1 MAEPQQASST
11 AAKIVRLP
19 AKMRTKFSRGRHL
32 IAIDVDG
39 QVLRVV
45 QTKGG
50 KITGFAAES
59 LNLAPDAD
67 LTDPVVVGLAILK
80 ALARLRV
87 RLRQVVMGVP
97 RAQVVLRTMILP
109 ETADP
114 REMASMVHFQIAKD
128 LPFPMEEAV
137 IDFKVQSHAPA
148 TAAAPRNDEA
158 KEAEPGGAKVEV
170 LVAVVKRDVVA
181 HYQKIADAAGLKLSA
196 LGLRSYANAR
206 CVQACNLA
214 QGTEGVALISLR
226 PDEVIIDV
234 IQEKSLVFSRVASVK
249 KHAETETE
257 PDPGGIAS
265 GGEGRET
272 REESFLG
279 SVTIEVV
286 RSLHSY
292 AGVQQHHPVTKIV
305 VAGSTGDEI
314 LLVEALQKRLH
325 IPCTLLDPAS
335 ALGLTHIHRE
345 HTPGAI
351 AAFGLGLGVNDPEG
365 LPFDFLNPK
374 RPPVRRDLRRI
385 KTLAIAALVAVSFTT
400 LFGVREYLKRQRAL
414 PQTEIR
420 AELEEAK
427 KRNAVY
433 TRTRNQVRS
442 IDQWLK
448 EERRW
453 LDHMAYLSAV
463 LPPSTDLYV
472 TSISSSSGGA
482 IRMAVQARS
491 GEVLAR
497 LDKQL
502 REAGYDVKPLAVTP
516 SPDKYGYGF
525 KSTLEVEIPAR
536 LNIDPAKMPAPPS
549 RLEDDGSLDPPAPRE
564 RPAGSTASSERPNR
578 REVRR

>member
-1 MAEPQQASST
+1 MAEIEQASSP
-11 AAKIVRLP
+11 ASKAVRL
-19 AKMRTKFSRGRHL
+19 AERARTKFSRGRHL

-50 KITGFAAES
+50 QITRFAAEP
-59 LNLAPDAD
+59 LNLPDDAD
-67 LTDPVVVGLAILK
+67 LSDPKVMGEAIAT

-97 RAQVVLRTMILP
+97 RAQVVLRTLLLP
-109 ETADP
+109 AAEDP

-137 IDFKVQSHAPA
+137 IDFKVQSHALPS
-148 TAAAPRNDEA
+148 AASPKAA
-158 KEAEPGGAKVEV
+158 GGKEGESAVPKVEV
-170 LVAVVKRDVVA
+170 LVAVVKRGVA
-181 HYQKIADAAGLKLSA
+181 AQYEQIAAAAGLKLSA

-206 CVQACNLA
+206 CVQACKLSH
-214 QGTEGVALISLR
+214 GTEGVALVSLR

-234 IQEKSLVFSRVASVK
+234 VQEKSLVFSRVASVK
-249 KHAETETE
+249 KHAPEADEATA
-257 PDPGGIAS
+257 PGDLPGAK
-265 GGEGRET
+265 
-272 REESFLG
+272 EESFLG

-305 VAGSTGDEI
+305 LAGSTGDEI
-314 LLVEALQKRLH
+314 ALAEALQKRLNL
-325 IPCTLLDPAS
+325 PCTLLDPAS

-374 RPPVRRDLRRI
+374 RPPVQRNMRRI
-385 KTLAIAALVAVSFTT
+385 KRLALAAMIAILATS
-400 LFGVREYLKRQRAL
+400 LFAVREHLKKQRAL
-414 PQTEIR
+414 PQAELR

-427 KRNAVY
+427 KRAAFY
-433 TRTRNQVRS
+433 TRTRNQTRA

-453 LDHMAYLSAV
+453 LDHLAYLSAV
-463 LPPSTDLYV
+463 LPPSTELYV
-472 TSISSSSGGA
+472 TSVSSTPSGA

-491 GEVLAR
+491 GEILAR
-497 LDKQL
+497 LDQQL
-502 REAGYDVKPLAVTP
+502 REAGYDVKPLAITP
-516 SPDKYGYGF
+516 SPDKHGYAF
-525 KSTLEVEIPAR
+525 KSTLEVEIPNKLR
-536 LNIDPAKMPAPPS
+536 IDLATIPAPPA
-549 RLEDDGSLDPPAPRE
+549 RPDDDGSLDSLAPRE
-564 RPAGSTASSERPNR
+564 RPPGAAAASQRPPR